1 MSRIERDPNEIDFPP
16 REELDNVQKIFLL
29 LLDAKNGEPIP
40 GNIWLQKEVFQ
51 IAKNLEPLERYLEYE
66 PNVQGPFS
74 EDVKNILDDL
84 QYLGFV
90 KKKRRSIEI
99 TEYGKQIADKIK
111 KKAKKDLLR
120 LVEDV
125 KKFMNDLSKEELLLY
140 IYFSYP
146 EMKEESLEKEEINQ
160 RRKEIAKK
168 LYENG
173 KVSIEKASEL
183 AGISISQFRGLISD

>member
-1 MSRIERDPNEIDFPP
+1 MSRIKRDPNEIDFSP

-40 GNIWLQKEVFQ
+40 GNLWLQKEVFQ

-74 EDVKNILDDL
+74 EDVKNIVDDL

-90 KKKRRSIEI
+90 KKKGRSLEI

-140 IYFSYP
+140 IYSSYP
-146 EMKEESLEKEEINQ
+146 EMKEESLEKEEVNQ
-160 RRKEIAKK
+160 RRKDIAKK

-183 AGISISQFRGLISD
+183 AGVTISQFRGLISD

>member
-1 MSRIERDPNEIDFPP
+1 MSRIKRDPNEIDFSP

-40 GNIWLQKEVFQ
+40 GNLWLQKEVFQ

-74 EDVKNILDDL
+74 EDVKNIVDDL

-90 KKKRRSIEI
+90 KKKGRSLEI

-111 KKAKKDLLR
+111 KKAKKDLLK

-140 IYFSYP
+140 IYSSYP
-146 EMKEESLEKEEINQ
+146 EMKEESLEKEEVNQ
-160 RRKEIAKK
+160 RRKDIAKK

-183 AGISISQFRGLISD
+183 AGVTISQFRGLISD